1 MEARGEFRINET
13 VYVAVWLVLLV
24 TAGIEVY
31 VIKAGIAF
39 NPIVFVFSMAM
50 VQTSLIALFF
60 QHLREEPSSVK
71 LLPVSSL
78 FMLIVLI
85 SAAVTSVLAC
95 TPYLGGGGA

>member
-1 MEARGEFRINET
+1 MEDRKNPGTSEV
-13 VYVAVWLVLLV
+13 VYVIVWLVLLV
-24 TAGIEVY
+24 TAAIEVY
-31 VIKAGIAF
+31 IIRADIAF
-39 NPIVFVFSMAM
+39 NPVVFLMSMSL

-78 FMLIVLI
+78 LMLIVLI